1 MAAMSEPVVA
11 PRGAA
16 GGHRPHRA
24 PQQRPATRA
33 VRRPVRGVPAPPA
46 CGCASCAP
54 SVEELAQLS
63 DRVRVTRWAGVLTVV
78 ARSRPS
84 RPPRRHRR
92 EQAPDE
98 TLSTPASGPAD
109 WRSARRVPGR
119 RGWTREAET
128 ETGQKRHAGAA
139 TGRCGAQGRAAE
151 ARGRD
156 PQDQRALRG
165 PAVPETRGR
174 EVEPTQPR
182 AGRDRGGHRRAP
194 SPQRAESSRSLTTTP
209 GAPPPFESRGSHRH
223 ARLCSGDETPAEG
236 EGEHDRPRSPS
247 GRLGPAV

>member
-194 SPQRAESSRSLTTTP
+194 SPQRAESSRSLTITQGLPHPRKSRFTSP
-209 GAPPPFESRGSHRH
+209 RAPLFRRRKLQPRGRGSMIVRGAPQG
-223 ARLCSGDETPAEG
+223 G
-236 EGEHDRPRSPS
+236 
-247 GRLGPAV
+247 